1 MLEQGPTLYHRPVL
15 RLLYEYLRLQ
25 EPLAHGTHAL
35 VNSTMVV
42 VHRHLHGPL
51 WKEAVDVLKLV
62 VSNSAAL
69 VQPPTRGLPVDLG
82 LFNQTLPGPTLQFMM
97 DLQVYTTPLCLTV
110 LCTSDPSQ
118 PNSRDLGLAH
128 ESPLQSS
135 WKNPAASQRSTRERL
150 LSVINACVP
159 VPVLMSSPS
168 VSVLVLLILNSP
180 FSC

>member
-25 EPLAHGTHAL
+25 EPLAHGMHAL

-42 VHRHLHGPL
+42 VHRHLRGAL

-97 DLQVYTTPLCLTV
+97 DLQV
-110 LCTSDPSQ
+110 
-118 PNSRDLGLAH
+118 
-128 ESPLQSS
+128 
-135 WKNPAASQRSTRERL
+135 RL
-150 LSVINACVP
+150 LFVLLFCVLVALYSQTRRILAWPMNLHCSRHGRIQLPASVIRGRDC
-159 VPVLMSSPS
+159 
-168 VSVLVLLILNSP
+168 
-180 FSC
+180 